1 MNISVLLPTRGRTAS
16 LEASVK
22 SLIDTAND
30 ITKVQL
36 LLAFDNDDTDSIEYF
51 STNIQPVIEQHK
63 MPFTALIYEPVGYER
78 LNEYVNSL
86 AKHATGDWIMFWND
100 DAIIHTK
107 AWDLKITEHTGKFR
121 TLRIPTHNCHPY
133 AVFPI
138 VPRKW
143 FELFGYLSAH
153 QLSDAWISQI
163 SYMVDI
169 VVNLDVD
176 VTHDRFDLTGNNND
190 ETFNNRPML
199 EGNPGHP
206 KDFNFISWRNHR
218 LGDCRKIAEY
228 LKSQGEDISWF
239 TNILNGTQDPW
250 EKMVSP
256 EYDPN
261 QQIKRINK
269 ENFL

>member
-1 MNISVLLPTRGRTAS
+1 
-16 LEASVK
+16 
-22 SLIDTAND
+22 
-30 ITKVQL
+30 
-36 LLAFDNDDTDSIEYF
+36 
-51 STNIQPVIEQHK
+51 
-63 MPFTALIYEPVGYER
+63 
-78 LNEYVNSL
+78 
-86 AKHATGDWIMFWND
+86 
-100 DAIIHTK
+100 
-107 AWDLKITEHTGKFR
+107 
-121 TLRIPTHNCHPY
+121 
-133 AVFPI
+133 
-138 VPRKW
+138 
-143 FELFGYLSAH
+143 
-153 QLSDAWISQI
+153 
-163 SYMVDI
+163 MVDI
-169 VVNLDVD
+169 VVNIDVD

-218 LGDCRKIAEY
+218 LSDCRKIAEY

-239 TNILNGTQDPW
+239 TNILNGSQDPW

>member
-1 MNISVLLPTRGRTAS
+1 
-16 LEASVK
+16 
-22 SLIDTAND
+22 
-30 ITKVQL
+30 
-36 LLAFDNDDTDSIEYF
+36 
-51 STNIQPVIEQHK
+51 
-63 MPFTALIYEPVGYER
+63 
-78 LNEYVNSL
+78 
-86 AKHATGDWIMFWND
+86 MFWND

-107 AWDLKITEHTGKFR
+107 DWDLKITEHTGKFR

-138 VPRKW
+138 VPRAW
-143 FELFGYLSAH
+143 FEIFGYLSAH

-163 SYMVDI
+163 SYMLDI
-169 VVNLDVD
+169 INNIDVD

-199 EGNPGHP
+199 EGNPNNP
-206 KDFNFISWRNHR
+206 KDFNFIAWRKHR
-218 LGDCRKIAEY
+218 MDDAQKIAEY
-228 LKSQGEDISWF
+228 LKGQDEDISWF
-239 TNILNGTQDPW
+239 TNILNGSQDPW

-261 QQIKRINK
+261 QQIKRLNK